1 MIRFLRAPLGSLG
14 NLMDLTNIRQRIA
27 FLPKMP
33 CKVTEIESWA
43 TMREWYSDF
52 QLRQKKTGF
61 YPKKLQF
68 GLIFMLFS
76 FFLPLKKWQMS
87 KIFRFWPKMTLLM
100 RTGGVTKI
108 ILCGAH
114 FYTYITAPFYAFFRI
129 SALMY
134 TFTRGVEVGIP
145 TRVDRFSNL
154 KNCNFFWKKLKNCK
168 YFWKKLKNCKYF
180 WKKLKSCKY
189 FEKKVHLHSGEWRA
203 QTRQFSRSFLKL
215 EKLQSFC

>member
-1 MIRFLRAPLGSLG
+1 MLYYWFIYNNSLNVPCSFSAPWQDMTSTLGLNESPSVGLCCLRHVLSQ
-14 NLMDLTNIRQRIA
+14 T
-27 FLPKMP
+27 
-33 CKVTEIESWA
+33 
-43 TMREWYSDF
+43 
-52 QLRQKKTGF
+52 
-61 YPKKLQF
+61 
-68 GLIFMLFS
+68 
-76 FFLPLKKWQMS
+76 
-87 KIFRFWPKMTLLM
+87 IFRNQITSILLM

-108 ILCGAH
+108 ILCADH
-114 FYTYITAPFYAFFRI
+114 FYNKIIACFCAILRI

-154 KNCNFFWKKLKNCK
+154 KNCK

-189 FEKKVHLHSGEWRA
+189 FWKKLKSCKYFEKEVHLHSGEWRA
-203 QTRQFSRSFLKL
+203 QKRQFSRSFLKL

>member
-1 MIRFLRAPLGSLG
+1 MIFWLPIETEE
-14 NLMDLTNIRQRIA
+14 NRI
-27 FLPKMP
+27 LPE
-33 CKVTEIESWA
+33 KVAVWI
-43 TMREWYSDF
+43 DF
-52 QLRQKKTGF
+52 HA
-61 YPKKLQF
+61 
-68 GLIFMLFS
+68 LF

-114 FYTYITAPFYAFFRI
+114 FYTYIIAPFYAFFRI

-134 TFTRGVEVGIP
+134 TFTRGIEVGIP

-154 KNCNFFWKKLKNCK
+154 KNCKYFWIKLKNCK
-168 YFWKKLKNCKYF
+168 YFWQKLKNCKYF
-180 WKKLKSCKY
+180 WN
-189 FEKKVHLHSGEWRA
+189 KVHIHSGEWRA
-203 QTRQFSRSFLKL
+203 QKRHFSRSFLKL